1 MGAMTRITTGMI
13 RRNYETNLSSNM
25 GGLEAARKQV
35 ETGRRFQYSYED
47 PTAAAKAAILEKR
60 YARVKDYISNA
71 EDIQNWQNTQED
83 AAMAVS
89 GYATTIVK
97 NYNISAVNGTND
109 LESRMAYATA
119 IEQLQESMVTAL
131 NSKYGETFVFA
142 GNEGKKPP
150 FTLEDAKD
158 ANGDS
163 LGYKELYY
171 RGQRV
176 DDLTADSPL
185 VNEHS
190 YVDLGFGLEITQP
203 AGGGDE
209 VTSSSAFD
217 SALPGAKL
225 VGYGTTEVE
234 LEDGTKVTVSNNLV
248 NLAGQLAKELKNPDF
263 ELTDEYKAKWTQFE
277 DTANDLRDQVSILGT
292 KTQLLKS
299 TLERLENE
307 KLNIETQFDSTVN
320 IEPAEAIMNYSWA
333 NYAYN
338 SALKVGTSIIT
349 PSLLDFIR
357 G

>member
-13 RRNYETNLSSNM
+13 QRNYKNNLTSNM

-35 ETGRRFQYSYED
+35 ETGRRFEYSYED

-71 EDIQNWQNTQED
+71 EDIQDWQNTQED
-83 AAMAVS
+83 AAMAIS
-89 GYATTIVK
+89 GYATTIIK
-97 NYNISAVNGTND
+97 NYTIAGSNGTND

-131 NSKYGETFVFA
+131 NAKYGETFVLA
-142 GNEGKKPP
+142 GNAGKQPP
-150 FTLEDAKD
+150 FTLEEAKD
-158 ANGDS
+158 AAGNS

-171 RGQRV
+171 RGTAV
-176 DDLTADSPL
+176 DDLKENEPWF
-185 VNEHS
+185 NEHS
-190 YVDLGFGLEITQP
+190 YIDLGFGLEIKS
-203 AGGGDE
+203 DE

-225 VGYGTTEVE
+225 VGYGLADVE
-234 LEDGTKVTVSNNLV
+234 LEDGTIVTGVSKNLV

-263 ELTDEYKAKWTQFE
+263 EVNDEFRAKWSQFE
-277 DTANDLRDQVSILGT
+277 ETANDLRDHVSILGT
-292 KTQLLKS
+292 KTKLLES

>member
-13 RRNYETNLSSNM
+13 QRNYKNNLTSNM

-35 ETGRRFQYSYED
+35 ETGRRFEYSYED

-71 EDIQNWQNTQED
+71 EDIQDWQNTQED

-89 GYATTIVK
+89 GYATTIIK
-97 NYNISAVNGTND
+97 NYTIAGSNGTNA

-119 IEQLQESMVTAL
+119 IEQMQESMVTSL
-131 NSKYGETFVFA
+131 NAKYGETFVFA
-142 GNEGKKPP
+142 GNAGKQPP
-150 FTLEDAKD
+150 FTLQEAKD
-158 ANGDS
+158 AAGNS

-171 RGQRV
+171 RGTRV
-176 DDLTADSPL
+176 DELDENHAFL
-185 VNEHS
+185 NEHS
-190 YVDLGFGLEITQP
+190 YIDLGFGLEITQV
-203 AGGGDE
+203 AGADQ

-217 SALPGAKL
+217 SALPGAKI
-225 VGYGTTEVE
+225 VGYGLADVE
-234 LEDGTKVTVSNNLV
+234 LEDGTVVQGVSKNLV

-263 ELTDEYKAKWTQFE
+263 EADDEFRAKWLQFE
-277 DTANDLRDQVSILGT
+277 ETANDLRDQVSILGT
-292 KTQLLKS
+292 KTKLLES

>member
-13 RRNYETNLSSNM
+13 QRNYKNNLTSNM

-35 ETGRRFQYSYED
+35 ETGRRFEYSYED

-71 EDIQNWQNTQED
+71 EDIQDWQNTQED

-89 GYATTIVK
+89 RYATTIVK
-97 NYNISAVNGTND
+97 NYNIAAVNGTND

-131 NSKYGETFVFA
+131 NAKYGETFVLA
-142 GNEGKKPP
+142 GNAGKEPP
-150 FTLEDAKD
+150 FTLKEAAD
-158 ANGDS
+158 GT
-163 LGYKELYY
+163 KELWY
-171 RGQRV
+171 RGEPV
-176 DDLTADSPL
+176 DGLKKDDALLS
-185 VNEHS
+185 EHS
-190 YVDLGFGLEITQP
+190 YIDLGFGLEIK
-203 AGGGDE
+203 ADE

-217 SALPGAKL
+217 SALPGAKI
-225 VGYGTTEVE
+225 VGYGTTDVE
-234 LEDGTKVTVSNNLV
+234 LEDGTKITISKNIV
-248 NLAGQLAKELKNPDF
+248 NLAGQLAKALKDPDF
-263 ELTDEYKAKWTQFE
+263 AVTDEYRAKWEQFE
-277 DTANDLRDQVSILGT
+277 ETANDLRDEVSILGT